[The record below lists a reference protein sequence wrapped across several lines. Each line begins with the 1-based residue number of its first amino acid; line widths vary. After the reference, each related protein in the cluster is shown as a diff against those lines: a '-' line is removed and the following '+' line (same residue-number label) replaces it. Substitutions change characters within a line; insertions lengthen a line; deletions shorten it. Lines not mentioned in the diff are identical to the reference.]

1 MKMRK
6 FLPLISLFLLV
17 GLLFSSFVEGGLVVG
32 DTAPDFKLKNI
43 DGKEMSLADMSG
55 NKGFIVV
62 FTCNTCPYS
71 VMYEDRIIELNKK
84 YASMGYPV
92 VAINPNDANRRP
104 GDSFAEMKIRAKE
117 KGFDFPYLYD
127 ETQEVAKSYGAT
139 RTPHVYLLDASR
151 KVRYIGAIDNNA
163 SEASE
168 VSEYYLAD
176 AIEAIEA
183 GKNPNPDFTKAAGCT
198 IKWKPTP
205 E

>member
-1 MKMRK
+1 MKK
-6 FLPLISLFLLV
+6 LFSLVALIAIS
-17 GLLFSSFVEGGLVVG
+17 GILFSSFDTNGLDVG
-32 DTAPDFKLKNI
+32 DKATDFRLLNV
-43 DGKEMSLADMSG
+43 DGNMVSLADMKDA
-55 NKGFIVV
+55 KGYIVT
-62 FTCNTCPYS
+62 FTCNHCPFS
-71 VMYEDRIIELNKK
+71 VMYEDRIIALNKK

-183 GKNPNPDFTKAAGCT
+183 GKNPDPDFTKAAGCT